1 MLLQNTKLL
10 MSQHSFLG
18 LKRKNILA
26 VVWLPLIW
34 LMTLMPVSAFALEF
48 RSVAV
53 PKAVL
58 YDAPS
63 SAAKK
68 ILLLSQYYPVEI
80 IVNLGDWLKV
90 RDAQG
95 SISWIEAKQLSEK
108 RTVIVI
114 ANNAE
119 IRQAADAASGLVA
132 TLEKNVALEVVDV
145 KLNNGWLKVKHRDGV
160 TGYILMS
167 STWGFN

>member
-1 MLLQNTKLL
+1 MFQTGKLFTLLVL
-10 MSQHSFLG
+10 
-18 LKRKNILA
+18 
-26 VVWLPLIW
+26 V
-34 LMTLMPVSAFALEF
+34 LMPFSVSALEF
-48 RSVAV
+48 KSVSV

-63 SAAKK
+63 NSAKK
-68 ILLLSQYYPVEI
+68 VLLLGQHYPVEV

-95 SISWIEAKQLSEK
+95 SISWVEAKHLSNK
-108 RTVIVI
+108 RTVLIS
-114 ANNAE
+114 ADQAE
-119 IRQAADAASGLVA
+119 IRQSADATSNLLA
-132 TLEKNVALEVVDV
+132 TLEKDVLLEVVDT

-160 TGYILMS
+160 TGYILIS

>member
-1 MLLQNTKLL
+1 MLEKSKQSLFILCLL
-10 MSQHSFLG
+10 
-18 LKRKNILA
+18 A
-26 VVWLPLIW
+26 
-34 LMTLMPVSAFALEF
+34 LMPMSALALEF

-53 PKAVL
+53 PKAIL

-63 SAAKK
+63 SAAKRV
-68 ILLLSQYYPVEI
+68 LLLSQYYPVEV

-90 RDAQG
+90 RDAKG
-95 SISWIEAKQLSEK
+95 GISWIEAKQLSSK
-108 RTVIVI
+108 RMVMVT

-119 IRQAADAASGLVA
+119 IRQTADVASGLVA
-132 TLEKNVALEVVDV
+132 TLEKDVVLEVVDT

-160 TGYILMS
+160 TGFILLS

>member
-1 MLLQNTKLL
+1 MP
-10 MSQHSFLG
+10 FLG
-18 LKRKNILA
+18 KKNVL
-26 VVWLPLIW
+26 VLCLV
-34 LMTLMPVSAFALEF
+34 LMPVVALALDF

-68 ILLLSQYYPVEI
+68 VLLLSQNYPVEVV
-80 IVNLGDWLKV
+80 VNLGDWLKV

-95 SISWIEAKQLSEK
+95 SLNWVEAKQLSNK
-108 RTVIVI
+108 HTVLVT
-114 ANNAE
+114 ANKAE
-119 IRQAADAASGLVA
+119 LRLAADVTSPLIA
-132 TLEKNVALEVVDV
+132 TIDKDVLLEVADI

-160 TGYILMS
+160 AGYILTS
-167 STWGFN
+167 STWGFE

>member
-1 MLLQNTKLL
+1 MAFFGKKNVLLAC
-10 MSQHSFLG
+10 
-18 LKRKNILA
+18 LA
-26 VVWLPLIW
+26 
-34 LMTLMPVSAFALEF
+34 LMPVVALALDF

-68 ILLLSQYYPVEI
+68 VLLLSQNYPVEVV
-80 IVNLGDWLKV
+80 VNLGDWLKV

-95 SISWIEAKQLSEK
+95 GLNWVEAKQLSNK
-108 RTVIVI
+108 HTLMVT
-114 ANNAE
+114 ANKAE
-119 IRQAADAASGLVA
+119 VRLAADASSALVA
-132 TLEKNVALEVVDV
+132 TLEKDVLLDVADV

-160 TGYILMS
+160 TGYILIS
-167 STWGFN
+167 STWGFE